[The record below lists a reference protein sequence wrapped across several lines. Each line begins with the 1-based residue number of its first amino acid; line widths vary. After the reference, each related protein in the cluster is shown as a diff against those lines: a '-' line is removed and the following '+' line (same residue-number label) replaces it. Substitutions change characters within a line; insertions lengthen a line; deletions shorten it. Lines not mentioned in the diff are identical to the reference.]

1 MHNMGLHRAPASE
14 GGREKKHS
22 CVSNPFLG
30 RRISTSQVRTRV
42 ISFAQTFSANG
53 CVPDMALRLVD
64 VLFENVLGEKMAPRV
79 PVKEEHACVCM
90 WAFARF
96 QTLCHVIIA
105 HESAAIIT

>member
-1 MHNMGLHRAPASE
+1 MHNMGLHCAPPSE

-79 PVKEEHACVCM
+79 PVKEEHACIYACGHSQD
-90 WAFARF
+90 FK
-96 QTLCHVIIA
+96 LCV
-105 HESAAIIT
+105 T